1 MKNLVNKYNADL
13 VAKSD
18 MSIEMAKKH
27 GSIPYLATVSHSLSH
42 TQYWLKVD
50 EVLKSAFSSG
60 KNTGYKP
67 K

>member
-1 MKNLVNKYNADL
+1 
-13 VAKSD
+13 
-18 MSIEMAKKH
+18 MAIRP
-27 GSIPYLATVSHSLSH
+27 GSVPYLATVSHSLSH

-50 EVLKSAFSSG
+50 EALKSAFSSG